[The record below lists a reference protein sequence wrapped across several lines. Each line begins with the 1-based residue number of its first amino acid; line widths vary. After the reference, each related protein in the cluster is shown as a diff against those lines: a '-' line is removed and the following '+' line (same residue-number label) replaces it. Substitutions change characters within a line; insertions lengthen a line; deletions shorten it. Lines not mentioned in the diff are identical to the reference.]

1 MKDISV
7 TLLCLLAI
15 IPHTLF
21 CTELAPRSR
30 KWTQKRRSTDTG
42 GARVCS
48 TIAILSCLE
57 SLSVH
62 SGEDGLSTSPKK
74 LQSLKLYG
82 RGTVGK
88 LPEWLTGL
96 QNLEKLKLK
105 RTRLTEVDG
114 TKLPNL
120 VILRLLDESFEARE
134 PHHFSCRGE
143 AFQSLTVLE
152 LDSPRIGPLE
162 FPMAHSLFE
171 GYHISRA

>member
-15 IPHTLF
+15 IPCTLF
-21 CTELAPRSR
+21 LYGIGSYE
-30 KWTQKRRSTDTG
+30 QKMD
-42 GARVCS
+42 
-48 TIAILSCLE
+48 
-57 SLSVH
+57 
-62 SGEDGLSTSPKK
+62 PKK
-74 LQSLKLYG
+74 EGALRREVQEFVPPLPYSAAWNHCQCTQGRMACPRLKLYG